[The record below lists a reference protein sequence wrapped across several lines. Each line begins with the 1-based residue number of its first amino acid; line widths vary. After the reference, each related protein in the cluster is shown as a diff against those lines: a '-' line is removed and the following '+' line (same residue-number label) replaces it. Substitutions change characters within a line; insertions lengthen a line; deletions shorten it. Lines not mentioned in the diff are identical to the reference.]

1 MPDSLDRAIA
11 SLRTHHDRLAEVV
24 GDLTPEQLSGPSAAS
39 DWTIAQVLSHL
50 GSGAEIFLP
59 RYAAGIAGEAAPEG
73 DNQAVWARWDASSPQ
88 EQAAGFLEHDGK
100 LVTLVEAL
108 SAEQRGSTLIDLGF
122 TPEPV
127 PLLLALAM
135 RLNEVALHTWDVL
148 AGLDDTA
155 TVDAE
160 AADLMLEQLAG
171 PAGFLLGWIGKADQ
185 LGERVA
191 VDLDGYTLLV
201 DDGVTLTSGSGDDA
215 TATFHGPHEAAY
227 RLVTGRLKD
236 GYTDEEVTVSGNVDL
251 AGLRE
256 AFPGY

>member
-1 MPDSLDRAIA
+1 MPDSLDRAIT
-11 SLRTHHDRLAEVV
+11 SLRTHHDRLVEVV

-59 RYAAGIAGEAAPEG
+59 RYAAGVAGEEAPEG
-73 DNQAVWARWDASSPQ
+73 DNQAVWARWDASSPE
-88 EQAAGFLEHDGK
+88 EQASDFLEQDAK

-108 SAEQRGSTLIDLGF
+108 STDQRDSTHVDLGF

-127 PLLLALAM
+127 PLLQALAM

-148 AGLDDTA
+148 AGLDESA

-185 LGERVA
+185 LTEHAV
-191 VDLDGYTLLV
+191 VDLDGYTLTV
-201 DDGVTLTSGSGDDA
+201 DDAVSLSPGSDEAA

-227 RLVTGRLKD
+227 RLFTGRLKD
-236 GYTDEEVTVSGNVDL
+236 GYTPDEVTVSGNVDL
-251 AGLRE
+251 ADLRR